1 VLFYEGGY
9 MMRYFIYLILIAVFI
24 ISCATTKEMGS
35 AKGSRY
41 IITAEEI
48 AATSANNAYEA
59 IKLLRPNLL
68 DRDVR
73 RSVDMYSAAG
83 VVVYVQ
89 GAKYGDKESLKT
101 ISALEIAQ
109 IKYLPKSEA
118 TMRFGSD
125 HAGGAFLIKLR

>member
-1 VLFYEGGY
+1 
-9 MMRYFIYLILIAVFI
+9 MRCLIYLLLIAAFI
-24 ISCATTKEMGS
+24 IACAPTKEMGS
-35 AKGSRY
+35 TRGSRY

-59 IKLLRPNLL
+59 IQLLRPNLL
-68 DRDVR
+68 NRDVR
-73 RSVDMYSAAG
+73 RSVDMYSTAG

-101 ISALEIAQ
+101 ISVLEIAQ

-118 TMRFGSD
+118 TMRFGSG
-125 HAGGAFLIKLR
+125 HAGGAFLIELK

>member
-1 VLFYEGGY
+1 
-9 MMRYFIYLILIAVFI
+9 MRYFIYLLLIAVFI
-24 ISCATTKEMGS
+24 ISCATTGERGS

-48 AATSANNAYEA
+48 AETSANNAYEA
-59 IKLLRPNLL
+59 IQLLRPNLL
-68 DRDVR
+68 NRDVR
-73 RSVDMYSAAG
+73 RSVDMFSAAE

-125 HAGGAFLIKLR
+125 HAGGAFLIELK